1 MLQED
6 FNSRLTIGYLRPSY
20 FRHRAGNQ
28 VIIFAERTSIFNMS
42 NPLVHAFFVGRAIAE
57 AISEQ
62 VESNVTNALSELGKF
77 DAEQRER
84 LRVFTEEVKVRAQR
98 AEEMAMQGR
107 TGGSSAGSSAGTGAN
122 DLQATIDDL
131 RAETAQLRAEL
142 QRYRSTP

>member
-1 MLQED
+1 
-6 FNSRLTIGYLRPSY
+6 
-20 FRHRAGNQ
+20 
-28 VIIFAERTSIFNMS
+28 MS

-57 AISEQ
+57 AVSEQ
-62 VESNVTNALSELGKF
+62 VESGVTNALSELGKF

-84 LRVFTEEVKVRAQR
+84 LRLFTEEVRVRAQR

-107 TGGSSAGSSAGTGAN
+107 TSGAAYTPAASN

-142 QRYRSTP
+142 QRYRSSL